1 MERRATLL
9 LLKENYK
16 MSQQNFITLD
26 LECDSNIKD
35 CRKYFE
41 APYRDPENQPWVCT
55 FATSAGTRIS
65 FAIRLPEEVFA
76 REFKDKNGITH
87 RVRSYHNYDNT
98 FENGIN
104 DCGWLMRKGNY
115 EDFFRKIADVI
126 NNEKIDKI
134 YYKGFGTADNF
145 DYEVLKYWMNRY
157 GIECRLDKLVNVYA
171 KIPYFEMDKTAE
183 QQKRGKW
190 VDNNTYMNMG
200 VKHNIE
206 DAVLLAK
213 TLKDR
218 YCLALAEKE

>member
-1 MERRATLL
+1 
-9 LLKENYK
+9 

-26 LECDSNIKD
+26 LECDNNIDD
-35 CRKYFE
+35 CREYFE

-55 FATSAGTRIS
+55 FATSAGTAAT
-65 FAIRLPEEVFA
+65 FAIRLPEVA

-87 RVRSYHNYDNT
+87 CVRSYHNCENT
-98 FENGIN
+98 FTRKGVH
-104 DCGWLMRKGNY
+104 DCGWIMCKGNY

-134 YYKGFGTADNF
+134 YYKGFGTADNY

-171 KIPYFEMDKTAE
+171 KIPCFGMDKTSE

-190 VDNNTYMNMG
+190 VENNIYMNKG

-218 YCLALAEKE
+218 YCLVLAEKE